1 MKNKLKWHK
10 PMAKVL
16 FVVGFWMQFKTGS
29 RYAILKAKELKE
41 QKQPENKNK
50 VSVVTSVKKITSI
63 YILPVTA
70 DVQAAVLPQYSKVS
84 RGVFSLILHIQVLS
98 TLIKNLQQKMLHKWF
113 SISNDSKYC
122 YYGKS
127 SNKKGKKNFNCTVFI
142 SIWQTKHSTSFFALV
157 INNSIDVP
165 ILKL

>member
-1 MKNKLKWHK
+1 
-10 PMAKVL
+10 MAKVL
-16 FVVGFWMQFKTGS
+16 FVVGFWMQVKTGS

-63 YILPVTA
+63 YILPITA

-98 TLIKNLQQKMLHKWF
+98 TLIKNLQKMLRKWF
-113 SISNDSKYC
+113 SIQMILN
-122 YYGKS
+122 
-127 SNKKGKKNFNCTVFI
+127 TVI
-142 SIWQTKHSTSFFALV
+142 MAKIQTKKVKKTLIALFSFWSGKPNIARVSL
-157 INNSIDVP
+157 P
-165 ILKL
+165 